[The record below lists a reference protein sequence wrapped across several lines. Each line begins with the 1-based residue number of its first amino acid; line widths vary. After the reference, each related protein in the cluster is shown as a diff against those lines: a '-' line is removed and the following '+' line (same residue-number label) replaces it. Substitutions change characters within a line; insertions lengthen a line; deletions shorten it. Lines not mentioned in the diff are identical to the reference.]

1 MSGSSRGRLFLILSY
16 KKEPHTSLLIQV
28 PAEWTGT
35 DRDAPLGGFLFL
47 GSFLKGDSLSQLSHW
62 VCLHFE
68 KLSHREG
75 RMQSLGIPQI
85 IPISGITCKVSEAPK
100 PSSVIKS
107 AHSGGS

>member
-1 MSGSSRGRLFLILSY
+1 MSGSNWGSVCFRSSVTRRSHTPASSSRFPLSM
-16 KKEPHTSLLIQV
+16 
-28 PAEWTGT
+28 
-35 DRDAPLGGFLFL
+35 DRDAPLEGFLFL

-85 IPISGITCKVSEAPK
+85 IPISAITCKVSEVPK

-107 AHSGGS
+107 ACSGGS